1 MSATSIVAILSFL
14 LLIVLG
20 FLFTIFIIF
29 SIGMRG
35 AAGWHLAAFLSFI
48 VIVGCYLLIRRR
60 MPDIKTTKTL
70 MIKLIL
76 FIAIMEVPIIML
88 APTNSALPLGLLT
101 ALGIAQD
108 ARGGPCD
115 IETKV
120 AEANM
125 FYMGAVDFNRTNVV
139 QGGMPKVFG
148 FRGAMVIEETIHV
161 KDPPDCISLETFI
174 HESTHIWQFQTGWW
188 YGITGPF
195 RLASW
200 LIQQATDPDT
210 LYDHGGPSGLANA
223 RTLGKMFVDFGP
235 EQQAMI
241 MEDHF
246 RALQGESTD
255 ANGRSFT
262 TDYRTDLKYFAR
274 QVIGP

>member
-1 MSATSIVAILSFL
+1 MI
-14 LLIVLG
+14 LG
-20 FLFTIFIIF
+20 FLLTVFLIF
-29 SIGMRG
+29 SIGLRG
-35 AAGWHLAAFLSFI
+35 TIGWHFAMLLSFLA
-48 VIVGCYLLIRRR
+48 IVGCYLLIRKR
-60 MPDIKTTKTL
+60 MPDIRTVKRL
-70 MIKLIL
+70 IVELIL
-76 FIAIMEVPIIML
+76 FIAILEVPVILL
-88 APTNSALPLGLLT
+88 APTDSALPLS
-101 ALGIAQD
+101 ALAAIGIAHD
-108 ARGGPCD
+108 ATGGPCD

-120 AEANM
+120 NGANA
-125 FYMGAVDFNRTNVV
+125 FYMGAVDYNRTKVV
-139 QGGMPKVFG
+139 HGGMPKVFG
-148 FRGAMVIEETIHV
+148 LRQAMTIEDTIYIEE
-161 KDPPDCISLETFI
+161 PPSCVSLETFV
-174 HESTHIWQFQTGWW
+174 HESAHIWQFQTGWW

-262 TDYRTDLKYFAR
+262 TDYKADLEYFAR
-274 QVIGP
+274 QVIVP